1 MVAKCSTCKWKV
13 APSSGQNRNQFK
25 WSHEL
30 FLEIRKWWFDRN
42 TNLIFGNTAS
52 LKWRN
57 IWTSQSRFKGQR
69 EQTLSTYVL
78 VDFFFKRLDLFMH
91 SVHTH
96 DSKFRYMINI
106 TLPKLLNSS
115 PGWDSERGSLCS
127 HQGGHSLKLL
137 QLRHHGSGRQLH
149 QPLQDSWLPVLRWQG
164 WCKEDWQQCG
174 EGEGLPRRRPCGH
187 QQPAALPQRPLDPN
201 CVAVSDDQLGKVHH
215 WENNPAQ

>member
-115 PGWDSERGSLCS
+115 PDWDSERGSLCS
-127 HQGGHSLKLL
+127 HQGGHFYRTQVSRPVRSMGRVVSKWDTKCKLNWCD
-137 QLRHHGSGRQLH
+137 SG
-149 QPLQDSWLPVLRWQG
+149 W
-164 WCKEDWQQCG
+164 
-174 EGEGLPRRRPCGH
+174 
-187 QQPAALPQRPLDPN
+187 
-201 CVAVSDDQLGKVHH
+201 
-215 WENNPAQ
+215 

>member
-115 PGWDSERGSLCS
+115 PGWDSER
-127 HQGGHSLKLL
+127 KLVFSPRRTFP
-137 QLRHHGSGRQLH
+137 QVSPTSPSWFWTSTSSTPTRQLACSSSMTRKMQRKLAQH
-149 QPLQDSWLPVLRWQG
+149 RVRQRAAVCVWHWPRQSGACVHIIPFPASGLR
-164 WCKEDWQQCG
+164 KF
-174 EGEGLPRRRPCGH
+174 
-187 QQPAALPQRPLDPN
+187 
-201 CVAVSDDQLGKVHH
+201 SSIVHH
-215 WENNPAQ
+215 VWIAP